1 MTETQG
7 LALDAPR
14 SAPASWRQLLLCLG
28 PGFLIAVGYMDP
40 GNWATDIAA
49 GSAYGY
55 GLLWVIFLANIVAM
69 VLQRLALALGIASG
83 RNLAEICRDR
93 YAQPVVILLWVMAE
107 LAIISTDLAE
117 VIGTVIALQ
126 LLVHL
131 PLVWGLVAS
140 VLEVF
145 LVLGLQRWGVRRLE
159 ATVLA
164 LMAIVSASF
173 VLELL
178 WAPPCWGA
186 LSQGLLPRA
195 AIWHDPAMAYIAIGI
210 VGATVMPHNLYLHS
224 ALVQNSAPGV
234 SRKRAVTL
242 ATIDSNA
249 ALGVAILVNAAI
261 LVVAAA
267 AFHAH
272 GRHDVAS
279 LTQAHGLLAPLL
291 GAPLAGTVFAVGLL
305 ASGLNATMTG
315 TLAGQVVMEG
325 FVRLP
330 LRAVQRRLLTR
341 GVAVIPA
348 AAMVLFGGVAGLDRL
363 LILSQVVLAIQ
374 LPFAAIPLLLA
385 TCDPAV
391 MGSLGT
397 RPILRATAWVI
408 CALLCALAV
417 AALFS

>member
-1 MTETQG
+1 MAATQG
-7 LALDAPR
+7 LALSQPR
-14 SAPASWRQLLLCLG
+14 TASASWRQLLLCVG

-55 GLLWVIFLANIVAM
+55 GLLWVIVLSNVVAM

-83 RNLAEICRDR
+83 RNLAEVCRDR
-93 YAQPVVILLWVMAE
+93 YTRPVVILLWLVAE

-140 VLEVF
+140 VIEVF

-164 LMAIVSASF
+164 LMAIISACF

-178 WAPPCWGA
+178 WAPLRWGA
-186 LSQGLLPRA
+186 MAQGLLPGT

-224 ALVQNSAPGV
+224 ALVQNCAAGV
-234 SRKRAVTL
+234 PRERAVTL
-242 ATIDSNA
+242 AGIDSNV
-249 ALGVAILVNAAI
+249 ALGVAMLINAAI

-279 LTQAHGLLAPLL
+279 LSQAHGLLAPLL
-291 GAPLAGTVFAVGLL
+291 GAPLAGTVFAIGLL
-305 ASGLNATMTG
+305 ASGMNATMTG

-325 FVRLP
+325 FIRLP
-330 LRAVQRRLLTR
+330 LRPVPRRLLTR

-348 AAMVLFGGVAGLDRL
+348 AVMILVGGVAGLDRL

-385 TCDPAV
+385 TSDRTV
-391 MGSLGT
+391 MGSL
-397 RPILRATAWVI
+397 RISPALRLVGWSI
-408 CALLCALAV
+408 CILLCALAV
-417 AALFS
+417 IALVF